1 MSYPVEEVV
10 APAAIERAFGIYQQL
25 QQRDQSVL
33 LQARQYRPFADSVI
47 WTKDL
52 GGLPFGEL
60 PNAETCPNFMVGG
73 GSMSLA
79 WLAGGGCGLAPVGD
93 RTELKSRKG
102 SNGVTSRGDNNAAAR
117 TREG

>member
-1 MSYPVEEVV
+1 MRSAAMSAMPPLLGDERKCWG
-10 APAAIERAFGIYQQL
+10 PRQTDAIG
-25 QQRDQSVL
+25 
-33 LQARQYRPFADSVI
+33 PFADSVI

-52 GGLPFGEL
+52 GGLRVGEL
-60 PNAETCPNFMVGG
+60 PNVETGLNFMVGG
-73 GSMSLA
+73 SSMSLA

-102 SNGVTSRGDNNAAAR
+102 FNGVTSGGDNNAAAR